1 MHNSPPY
8 GCVRCGKP
16 FGTVKAI
23 ETMLGRLAGHS
34 MFQGQA
40 LERFKMCGDC
50 RVVDMFTDE
59 NQVRMAGDKP
69 LN

>member
-1 MHNSPPY
+1 
-8 GCVRCGKP
+8 
-16 FGTVKAI
+16 
-23 ETMLGRLAGHS
+23 
-34 MFQGQA
+34 
-40 LERFKMCGDC
+40 MCGDC